1 MPDLR
6 FYAACLAS
14 YNNGVLHGAWI
25 DASDDVDAMQ
35 EAIATMLRASP
46 FPNVTVTH
54 PDTGESAPSAE
65 EWAVHDYDGAVPH
78 GMGEY
83 PGLALIAGWVGVL
96 DAAEDAGIPAE
107 VAAKV
112 AENYGEPHNGE
123 FSETLEC
130 ISERYEGEHDTLTAF
145 AESYVESTGM
155 LSGVDE
161 IVARY
166 FDFEAFGRDMQ
177 LGGDVFTIRVDGSL
191 YVFNAN

>member
-1 MPDLR
+1 MSDLR

-35 EAIATMLRASP
+35 CAIADMLRRSQ
-46 FPNVTVTH
+46 FPNVQVQH
-54 PDTGESAPSAE
+54 PDTGETVPSAE
-65 EWAVHDYDGAVPH
+65 EWAIHDYDGAVPH
-78 GMGEY
+78 GLGEY
-83 PGLALIAGWVGVL
+83 PGLALIAAWVEVL
-96 DAAEDAGIPAE
+96 DAAESAGIPGE

-123 FSETLEC
+123 FAETLEC
-130 ISERYEGEHDTLTAF
+130 IAERYCGEHDSLTAY
-145 AESYVESTGM
+145 AESFVDDTGM
-155 LSGVDE
+155 LSGIDE
-161 IVARY
+161 TIARY

-191 YVFNAN
+191 YVFNAH